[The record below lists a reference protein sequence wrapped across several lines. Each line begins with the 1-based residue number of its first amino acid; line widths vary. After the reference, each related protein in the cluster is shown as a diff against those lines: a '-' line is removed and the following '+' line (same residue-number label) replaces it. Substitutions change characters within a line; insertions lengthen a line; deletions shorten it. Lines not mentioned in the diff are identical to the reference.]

1 MTFVRKIY
9 PRMNR
14 IGIAAAAFTLAA
26 LLSANPASAQEPP
39 QEQEKAT
46 SSATMP
52 DAARTLHVPDND
64 DILKKITE
72 ATSPYFYPNLMMRYK
87 NGESLTDDEYH
98 YLYYG
103 FAFQQQY
110 KPLESN
116 KGMSRVQNVMSRLAI
131 DEPSVTDIDELI
143 AACTEAM
150 EQDPFSPQLLN
161 IMAYA
166 YGASGDKR
174 REKAYYDHMNG
185 ILRCIGNSGN
195 GLKEKTPMHIIMF
208 SHGLDYIAAKD
219 WNYLKGRIISRTVEF
234 VPFTVPHNKV
244 KGYYF
249 DYSRIY
255 WNKPENYTFKRE
267 RTWQIN
273 NLKPREYK

>member
-1 MTFVRKIY
+1 MMKRVIVA
-9 PRMNR
+9 M
-14 IGIAAAAFTLAA
+14 LSVA
-26 LLSANPASAQEPP
+26 LSMQAASAQEQTQGQNNV
-39 QEQEKAT
+39 QEQQTTAQAPVPEPSQT
-46 SSATMP
+46 
-52 DAARTLHVPDND
+52 RVPDNE

-87 NGESLTDDEYH
+87 NGEQLTDDEYH

-103 FAFQQQY
+103 FAFQLQY
-110 KPLESN
+110 KPLENN
-116 KGMSRVQNVMSRLAI
+116 KGMDRVQNVMSRLAI

-166 YGASGDKR
+166 YGASGDKK

-208 SHGLDYIAAKD
+208 SHGLDYIAAKG